1 MSINSASSWVS
12 LFLLTWRLLSVFSDI
27 LKEPC
32 IMVFVSPQVPWPSLL
47 SLMQIGQGTLL
58 IDTPLLAYWSFLV
71 LIPFHGLRRNK
82 TLCIDHLQRLSTG
95 HWLLLLLSFLGFEFC
110 SRSSRFFFLIYLLS
124 GVIMFLPNLVFHSKT
139 KHLEVDYHFIP
150 RQAYWDSCIKLVSHV
165 LGALH

>member
-1 MSINSASSWVS
+1 MSKPIFAHLEAAKRVLRYIKGTLHHGICFSPSA
-12 LFLLTWRLLSVFSDI
+12 LTLTA
-27 LKEPC
+27 
-32 IMVFVSPQVPWPSLL
+32 
-47 SLMQIGQGTLL
+47 SLMQIRQGTLL

-82 TLCIDHLQRLSTG
+82 TLCLDHLQRLSTG

-124 GVIMFLPNLVFHSKT
+124 GVIMFLPNLVFHSKI

-150 RQAYWDSCIKLVSHV
+150 RQAYWDSCIELVSHV